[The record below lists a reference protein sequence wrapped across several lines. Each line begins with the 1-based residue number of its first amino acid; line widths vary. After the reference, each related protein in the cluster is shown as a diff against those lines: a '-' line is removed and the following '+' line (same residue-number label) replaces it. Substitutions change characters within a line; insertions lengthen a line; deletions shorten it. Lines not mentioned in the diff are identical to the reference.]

1 MKNYATVIDGLHEQ
15 AAQLGDQDKENPD
28 VQGRLASINRR
39 YKDLL
44 ELAELREQRLK
55 DALSLYKFYNDADNV
70 DNWIEEKVGVYSHDM
85 SCCMKSR
92 TR

>member
-70 DNWIEEKVGVYSHDM
+70 DNWIEEKVGVCSHNM

-92 TR
+92 TQ